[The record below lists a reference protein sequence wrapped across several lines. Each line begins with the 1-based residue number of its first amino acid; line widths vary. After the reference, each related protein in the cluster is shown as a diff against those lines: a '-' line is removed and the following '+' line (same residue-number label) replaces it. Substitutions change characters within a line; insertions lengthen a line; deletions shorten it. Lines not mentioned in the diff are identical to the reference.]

1 MNVPSVVGEAGLY
14 HAASLHTPGAGIT
27 QRIRMVDG
35 CYNRARMTLQERI
48 QDYIEVH
55 QLLQPGQR
63 LVAGV
68 SGGADSLCLLHVLVN
83 LGYKPIVAHFDHG
96 LRPESADEA
105 DFVADQARRLG
116 CEFVLEQ
123 ASTGLFDSDSDA
135 SIEAAARTAR
145 YRFFASTA
153 ATHHLSTIATGH
165 TADDQAETILLHLLR
180 GAGPGGLRG
189 MLPVTDLGTW
199 PMLPDNSS
207 LHLVRP
213 MLGETHE
220 AAVDFCERSELA
232 FQHDHSNRDLRFTRN
247 RIRHELLPL
256 LETFNPRIREG
267 LNRLAEIL
275 VEDVA
280 LIDHLVET
288 ARQGVVTTPA
298 RGRSELSVPGFLL
311 LPPAIQRGLLRGLFM
326 ELLGMDGEV
335 GLEEVERLRKFILDP
350 RRPRA
355 LQMTGSLR
363 VQDGGEK
370 IFFIQLNEMDPTLR
384 YPQTCV
390 EEPTVIPIP
399 GELELAAG
407 WRIRASLEE
416 TQEDRI
422 AWLKYDWPNRIVLN
436 PNLAREELMIRN
448 RNPGDRMG
456 LFGSN
461 ATQKISDL
469 MIDRKV
475 PPEARDRW
483 PLLVAG
489 DEIVW
494 ALGLARSAAGAV
506 SSEARQAL
514 VMELLP
520 PRFDN

>member
-1 MNVPSVVGEAGLY
+1 
-14 HAASLHTPGAGIT
+14 
-27 QRIRMVDG
+27 
-35 CYNRARMTLQERI
+35 
-48 QDYIEVH
+48 
-55 QLLQPGQR
+55 
-63 LVAGV
+63 
-68 SGGADSLCLLHVLVN
+68 
-83 LGYKPIVAHFDHG
+83 
-96 LRPESADEA
+96 
-105 DFVADQARRLG
+105 
-116 CEFVLEQ
+116 
-123 ASTGLFDSDSDA
+123 
-135 SIEAAARTAR
+135 
-145 YRFFASTA
+145 
-153 ATHHLSTIATGH
+153 
-165 TADDQAETILLHLLR
+165 
-180 GAGPGGLRG
+180 
-189 MLPVTDLGTW
+189 
-199 PMLPDNSS
+199 
-207 LHLVRP
+207 
-213 MLGETHE
+213 
-220 AAVDFCERSELA
+220 
-232 FQHDHSNRDLRFTRN
+232 
-247 RIRHELLPL
+247 
-256 LETFNPRIREG
+256 
-267 LNRLAEIL
+267 
-275 VEDVA
+275 
-280 LIDHLVET
+280 
-288 ARQGVVTTPA
+288 
-298 RGRSELSVPGFLL
+298 
-311 LPPAIQRGLLRGLFM
+311 
-326 ELLGMDGEV
+326 LGMDGEV

-363 VQDGGEK
+363 VQDGGET

-436 PNLAREELMIRN
+436 PNLAREDLMIRN

-469 MIDRKV
+469 MIDCKV